1 MVAQQVETV
10 FPGLVAALRWTTVN
24 HDRQFRRRRQ
34 LHILV
39 RSLIREPG
47 FVGMNA
53 KGRIDEI
60 VSFGQFDSTIYL
72 RRAIPVADGDH
83 GLHTGFLCPSDYLFA
98 IGSESFAIEMCV
110 RVYKHSY
117 LSMWGAALCC
127 LCRAKARLI
136 FD

>member
-1 MVAQQVETV
+1 
-10 FPGLVAALRWTTVN
+10 
-24 HDRQFRRRRQ
+24 
-34 LHILV
+34 

-60 VSFGQFDSTIYL
+60 VSLGQFDSTIYL

-110 RVYKHSY
+110 SVYKHSY
-117 LSMWGAALCC
+117 LCMWGQPPSAVHAERKLGSS
-127 LCRAKARLI
+127 
-136 FD
+136 